1 MMATTVI
8 VAAFFLEFLEFLD
21 VVGDDA
27 TLVDVAVAVAVAAV
41 VVVHWRCYFVSL
53 SVIDL
58 FVAALP
64 VENIV
69 VDYDE
74 NFAVAVVAAGFVS
87 LVV

>member
-8 VAAFFLEFLEFLD
+8 VAAFFLEFLD
-21 VVGDDA
+21 VDGDDA
-27 TLVDVAVAVAVAAV
+27 TLVDVAVAAV
-41 VVVHWRCYFVSL
+41 VVVHWRCYFVL
-53 SVIDL
+53 LLVIDL
-58 FVAALP
+58 LVVAPP

>member
-8 VAAFFLEFLEFLD
+8 VAAFFLEFLD

-27 TLVDVAVAVAVAAV
+27 TLVDVDVAVAV

-58 FVAALP
+58 FVAAPP

-74 NFAVAVVAAGFVS
+74 NFAVAVVAAAEFVS